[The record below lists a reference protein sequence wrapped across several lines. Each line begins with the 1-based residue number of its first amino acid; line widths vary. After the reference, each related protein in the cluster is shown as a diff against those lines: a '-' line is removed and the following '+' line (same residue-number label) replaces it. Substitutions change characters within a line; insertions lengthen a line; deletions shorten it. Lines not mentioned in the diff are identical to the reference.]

1 MLYREKNELGQ
12 VKHRVHRMQ
21 RDEELENDHTDPIE
35 GQTLLEKIR
44 QEDKN
49 AQLTQDEKERL

>member
-12 VKHRVHRMQ
+12 VKYRVHRMQ
-21 RDEELENDHTDPIE
+21 RDEELENDHTEPIE

-49 AQLTQDEKERL
+49 A